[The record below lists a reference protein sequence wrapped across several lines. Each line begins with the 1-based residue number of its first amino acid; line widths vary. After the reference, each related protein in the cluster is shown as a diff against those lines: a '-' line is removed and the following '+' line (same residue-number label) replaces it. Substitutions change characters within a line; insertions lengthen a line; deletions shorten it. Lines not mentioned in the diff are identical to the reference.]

1 VDGRWEFW
9 IDRGG
14 TFTDVVARRPD
25 GRLVAHKLLSD
36 NPRAYRDAAVAGI
49 RQLLG
54 IAPGDPVPAERIG
67 SVRLGTT
74 VATNALLERQGE
86 PTVLVIT
93 RGFADALRIA
103 YQNRPRIFDRRI
115 LLPELLYDRVI
126 EADERISARG
136 EVLTPLDTET
146 ITGQL
151 KQAYDDG
158 FRSVAVVCMH
168 GYRYPGH
175 EQRIGAIARAAGFA
189 QVSESH
195 RTSPLMKLVGRGDTT
210 VVDAYLS
217 PILRRYVTEV
227 ASELAGVRLLFMQS
241 NGGLTDAASF
251 RGKDSILSG
260 PAGGIVGAART
271 AAEAGF
277 GKVIAFDMGGTST
290 DVSHYAG
297 EFEREYE
304 TQVAGVRMRAPML
317 SIHTV
322 AAGGGSVLHFDGSRY
337 RVGPD
342 SAGADPGPACYRHG
356 GPLTVTDANVLLG
369 RIQPAYFPKV
379 FGEHSDQPLDER
391 ATKAMFTDL
400 SGQIA
405 RATGD
410 RRGPEQV
417 AAGFIEVA
425 VANMANAIKKISVQR
440 GYDVT
445 EYVLVVFGGAG
456 GQHACAVADA
466 LGMSKVLIHPLA
478 GVLSAYGIGL
488 ADIIAMRE
496 QAVEAP
502 LTEALL
508 ARLPATLEPLETDAR
523 AEVEAEGVP
532 AGRITAAHRAHLR
545 YEGTDTAVIVPVG
558 PLGEMTAAFEAEYAR
573 RFSFLMRD
581 KAIIAEAVS
590 VEVTG
595 AQEEL
600 KTSADTTARSDSGSA
615 GPGGTTPPKPP
626 PVLGENLPLQTPPA
640 PPAPA
645 APQAPLGSPQHGRAR
660 VRMFVSGAWAE
671 VDLFPRAGL
680 RPGRAVDG
688 PAVIAEELAT
698 TVVEPG
704 WRALVSGGGD
714 LLLSRVAPRPSQA
727 TVGTDADPV
736 MLEIFNNLFMS
747 VAEQMGVRLQSTA
760 HSVNIKE
767 RLDFSCAI
775 FDAEGGLIANAPHM
789 PVHLGSMGESIK
801 MVIKRNMANSGGA
814 AGSGRGIRRGDV
826 YVLNDPYHG
835 GTHLPDITVV
845 TPVFAPR
852 LPRPEHEPEPTG
864 TMEHRAGYN
873 RHDVTPGRS
882 ETADEIWFYVAS
894 RGHHAEIGGISPG
907 SMPSASTRVE
917 EEGVLIDNWL
927 LVEDAKL
934 REAETISLLKTAEY
948 PSRDPAT
955 NLADLRAQIAANEK
969 GIAELHT
976 MVEHFGLD
984 VVRAYMGH
992 VKENAAESVRRV
1004 ITALHDGHYDYE
1016 LDNGATIRVA
1026 VRVDQGSK
1034 TAEIDFTGTS
1044 PQLADNFNAPSSVAM
1059 AAVLYVFRTLVD
1071 DDIPLNSGCLQP
1083 LKVIIPEG
1091 TMLSPEYPAAVA
1103 AGNVETSQV
1112 VTGALYAALGVMA
1125 EGSGTMNNVTFGN
1138 DRYQYYET
1146 VASGSGAGD
1155 GFDGTDV
1162 VQTKMT
1168 NSRLTDPE
1176 VLEWRYPVLLES
1188 YRIRPGSGGA
1198 GRWHGGNGGIR
1209 RLRFYQPM
1217 TVTTLTGHRRIPAF
1231 GMAGGQPGALGR
1243 HWIEHADGTVTPMRG
1258 CDSVSVAPGDVFV
1271 IETPG
1276 GGGYGPPVQGSS
1288 PSSSRSTATS
1298 VASSA
1303 SA

>member
-1 VDGRWEFW
+1 MDNQERWEFW

-14 TFTDVVARRPD
+14 TFTDIVARRPD
-25 GRLVAHKLLSD
+25 GRLVARKLLSD
-36 NPRAYRDAAVAGI
+36 RPEAYKDAAVAGI

-54 IAPGDPVPAERIG
+54 LKPGEPIPASRIG

-74 VATNALLERQGE
+74 VATNALLERKGE

-115 LLPELLYDRVI
+115 LLPEVLYHRVI
-126 EADERISARG
+126 EADERVDAHG
-136 EVLTPLDTET
+136 AVLTPLDEET
-146 ITGQL
+146 LAAELAG
-151 KQAYDDG
+151 AYADG
-158 FRSVAVVCMH
+158 FRAAAVVCMH
-168 GYRYPGH
+168 GYRYPEH
-175 EQRIGAIARAAGFA
+175 EARIARLARAAGFT

-195 RTSPLMKLVGRGDTT
+195 RTSPLMKLVSRGDTT

-217 PILRRYVTEV
+217 PILQRYVTEV
-227 ASELAGVRLLFMQS
+227 AAELSGVRLLFMQS
-241 NGGLTDAASF
+241 NGGLTDAAGF

-260 PAGGIVGAART
+260 PAGGIVGMART
-271 AAEAGF
+271 AREAGY
-277 GKVIAFDMGGTST
+277 GQVIGFDMGGTST
-290 DVSHYAG
+290 DVSHFAG

-337 RVGPD
+337 RAGPD
-342 SAGADPGPACYRHG
+342 SAGADPGPACYRRG

-369 RIQPAYFPKV
+369 RIQPDHFPKV
-379 FGEHSDQPLDER
+379 FGPGGDQPLD
-391 ATKAMFTDL
+391 ADITKAKFTEL
-400 SGQIA
+400 SEQIT
-405 RATGD
+405 RDTGD
-410 RRGPEQV
+410 TRGPEQV
-417 AAGFIEVA
+417 AAGFAEIA

-445 EYVLVVFGGAG
+445 EYVLNVFGGAG

-466 LGMSKVLIHPLA
+466 LGMTRVLIHPLA

-496 QAVEAP
+496 QAVEVPLTGESLEGLAGTLAP
-502 LTEALL
+502 LEQ
-508 ARLPATLEPLETDAR
+508 DAR
-523 AEVEAEGVP
+523 AEVAAEDVP
-532 AGRITAAHRAHLR
+532 PERITAVHRAHLR
-545 YEGTDTAVIVPVG
+545 YQGTDTAVIVPVG
-558 PLGEMTAAFEAEYAR
+558 SLEAMTAAFEAEYSR
-573 RFSFLMRD
+573 RFSFLMPG
-581 KAIIAEAVS
+581 KPVIVEAVS
-590 VEVTG
+590 VEALSVG
-595 AQEEL
+595 AGAAQPRYEE
-600 KTSADTTARSDSGSA
+600 TNDPARSAQKD
-615 GPGGTTPPKPP
+615 PD
-626 PVLGENLPLQTPPA
+626 
-640 PPAPA
+640 
-645 APQAPLGSPQHGRAR
+645 R
-660 VRMFVSGAWAE
+660 VRMFTGGSWAE
-671 VDLFPRAGL
+671 VDLYERSGLPAGH
-680 RPGRAVDG
+680 VIDG
-688 PAVIAEELAT
+688 PAIITEELAT

-704 WRALVSGGGD
+704 WRAVVTGRGD
-714 LLLSRVAPRPSQA
+714 LLLSRVAARPDRA
-727 TVGTDADPV
+727 DVDTAADPV

-767 RLDFSCAI
+767 RLDFSCAV
-775 FDAEGGLIANAPHM
+775 FDADGGLIANAPHM

-801 MVIKRNMANSGGA
+801 MVITRNR
-814 AGSGRGIRRGDV
+814 GRIRRGDV

-845 TPVFAPR
+845 TPVFSS
-852 LPRPEHEPEPTG
+852 TG
-864 TMEHRAGYN
+864 G
-873 RHDVTPGRS
+873 D
-882 ETADEIWFYVAS
+882 DIWFYVAS
-894 RGHHAEIGGISPG
+894 RGHHAEIGGVSPG
-907 SMPSASTRVE
+907 SMPAASTRVE

-927 LVEDAKL
+927 LVQDRRL
-934 REAETISLLKTAEY
+934 REAETIELLRTAMY
-948 PSRDPAT
+948 PSRDPDT

-969 GIAELHT
+969 GIAELHK
-976 MVEHFGLD
+976 MVAHFGLD
-984 VVRAYMGH
+984 VVHAYMGH
-992 VKENAAESVRRV
+992 VQENAAESVRRV
-1004 ITALHDGHYDYE
+1004 ITALHDGEFSYE
-1016 LDNGATIRVA
+1016 LDNGAVVRVA
-1026 VRVDQGSK
+1026 VRVNREAR

-1044 PQLADNFNAPSSVAM
+1044 PQLAGNFNAPSSVAM

-1071 DDIPLNSGCLQP
+1071 DDIPLNSGCLHP
-1083 LKVIIPEG
+1083 LHVIIPPG
-1091 TMLSPEYPAAVA
+1091 TMLAPEYPAAVA
-1103 AGNVETSQV
+1103 AGNVETSQI

-1198 GRWHGGNGGIR
+1198 GRWRGGRGGVR
-1209 RLRFYQPM
+1209 RLRFGEPM
-1217 TVTTLTGHRRIPAF
+1217 TVTTLTGHRRVPAF
-1231 GMAGGQPGALGR
+1231 GLAGGEPGALGR
-1243 HWIEHADGTVTPMRG
+1243 HWIEHADGRVTPMDG
-1258 CDSVSVAPGDVFV
+1258 CDSVSVQAGDVFV

-1276 GGGYGPPVQGSS
+1276 GGGYGRTG
-1288 PSSSRSTATS
+1288 
-1298 VASSA
+1298 
-1303 SA
+1303 

>member
-1 VDGRWEFW
+1 VTGGNLRPSLKGEAEVKLSPVDERWEFW

-14 TFTDVVARRPD
+14 TFTDIVARRPD
-25 GRLVAHKLLSD
+25 GRLVAHKLLSE

-54 IAPGDPVPAERIG
+54 VGPDEAFPAERVG

-74 VATNALLERQGE
+74 VATNALLERTGE

-93 RGFADALRIA
+93 KGFADALRIA

-115 LLPELLYDRVI
+115 VLPEVLYGRVI
-126 EADERISARG
+126 EADERIGPRG
-136 EVLTPLDTET
+136 EVITPLDEDAVA
-146 ITGQL
+146 GQL
-151 KQAYDDG
+151 KAAYADG
-158 FRSVAVVCMH
+158 FRSAAVVCMH
-168 GYRYPGH
+168 GYRHPGH
-175 EQRIGAIARAAGFA
+175 EARIGRLAREAGFT

-195 RTSPLMKLVGRGDTT
+195 QTSPLMKLVSRGDTT
-210 VVDAYLS
+210 VADAYLS
-217 PILRRYVTEV
+217 PILRRYVR
-227 ASELAGVRLLFMQS
+227 ELAPELDGVRLLFMQS

-260 PAGGIVGAART
+260 PAGGIVGMART
-271 AAEAGF
+271 ARDAGF
-277 GKVIAFDMGGTST
+277 GQVIGFDMGGTST
-290 DVSHYAG
+290 DVSHFAG

-304 TQVAGVRMRAPML
+304 TLVAGVRMRAPML

-342 SAGADPGPACYRHG
+342 SAGADPGPACYRRG

-369 RIQPAYFPKV
+369 RIQPGHFPHV
-379 FGEHSDQPLDER
+379 FGERGDAALDAETPRAAFAELSDQ
-391 ATKAMFTDL
+391 
-400 SGQIA
+400 IA
-405 RATGD
+405 AATGD
-410 RRGPEQV
+410 TRGPEQA
-417 AAGFIEVA
+417 AAGFIEIA

-445 EYVLVVFGGAG
+445 GYVLNVFGGAG

-466 LGMSKVLIHPLA
+466 LGMTTVLIHPLA

-496 QAVEAP
+496 QAVEVP
-502 LTEALL
+502 LTAALA
-508 ARLPATLEPLETDAR
+508 ARLPGLAAPLEADAR
-523 AEVEAEGVP
+523 EEILAEGVP
-532 AGRITAAHRAHLR
+532 VQRITATHRAHLR

-558 PLGEMTAAFEAEYAR
+558 PLEEMTAAFEAEYSR
-573 RFSFLMRD
+573 RFSFLMPD
-581 KAIIAEAVS
+581 KPVIAEAVS

-595 AQEEL
+595 AADEPAA
-600 KTSADTTARSDSGSA
+600 SADTTARSEIEDK
-615 GPGGTTPPKPP
+615 TQ
-626 PVLGENLPLQTPPA
+626 PVR
-640 PPAPA
+640 A
-645 APQAPLGSPQHGRAR
+645 AQVP
-660 VRMFVSGAWAE
+660 MFAAGAWAQ
-671 VDLFPRAGL
+671 VDLFARAGL
-680 RPGRAVDG
+680 RPGHAIDG
-688 PAVIAEELAT
+688 PAIITEELAT

-704 WRALVSGGGD
+704 WQAVVSDGGD
-714 LLLSRVAPRPSQA
+714 LLLSRVVAPPAQA
-727 TVGTDADPV
+727 DVGTTSNPV
-736 MLEIFNNLFMS
+736 LLEIFNNLFMS
-747 VAEQMGVRLQSTA
+747 VAEQMGVRLQATA

-767 RLDFSCAI
+767 RLDFSCAV
-775 FDAEGGLIANAPHM
+775 FDADGGLIANAPHM

-801 MVIKRNMANSGGA
+801 MVIQRNEGGA
-814 AGSGRGIRRGDV
+814 RGIRRGDV

-845 TPVFAPR
+845 TPVFP
-852 LPRPEHEPEPTG
+852 PPVP
-864 TMEHRAGYN
+864 AG
-873 RHDVTPGRS
+873 DGPAGD
-882 ETADEIWFYVAS
+882 DEIWFYVAS
-894 RGHHAEIGGISPG
+894 RGHHAEIGGVSPG
-907 SMPSASTRVE
+907 SMPASSTRIE

-927 LVEDAKL
+927 LVEDGRLK
-934 REAETISLLKTAEY
+934 EAETIRLLKTAEY
-948 PSRDPAT
+948 PSRDPDT
-955 NLADLRAQIAANEK
+955 NLADLRAQIAANAK
-969 GIAELHT
+969 GVTELHR

-984 VVRAYMGH
+984 VVHAYMGH
-992 VKENAAESVRRV
+992 VQENAAESVRRV
-1004 ITALHDGHYDYE
+1004 ITALQDGHYAYE
-1016 LDNGATIRVA
+1016 LDNGATINVA
-1026 VRVDQGSK
+1026 VRVDHEAR

-1044 PQLADNFNAPSSVAM
+1044 PQLPGNFNAPSSVAM

-1083 LKVIIPEG
+1083 LNVIIPARS
-1091 TMLSPEYPAAVA
+1091 MLAPEYPAAVA
-1103 AGNVETSQV
+1103 AGNVETSQA

-1188 YRIRPGSGGA
+1188 YRIRDGSGGA
-1198 GRWHGGNGGIR
+1198 GRWHGGEGGVR
-1209 RLRFYQPM
+1209 RLRFAEPM
-1217 TVTTLTGHRRIPAF
+1217 TVTTLTGHRRVPAF
-1231 GMAGGQPGALGR
+1231 GLAGGQPGALGR
-1243 HWIEHADGTVTPMRG
+1243 HWISHPDGTVTPMGG
-1258 CDSVSVAPGDVFV
+1258 CDSVTVEPGDVFV

-1276 GGGYGPPVQGSS
+1276 GGGYGPP
-1288 PSSSRSTATS
+1288 
-1298 VASSA
+1298 
-1303 SA
+1303 

>member
-1 VDGRWEFW
+1 MDGQWQFW

-36 NPRAYRDAAVAGI
+36 NPSAYRDAAVAGI
-49 RQLLG
+49 RHLLG

-74 VATNALLERQGE
+74 VATNALLERKGE

-115 LLPELLYDRVI
+115 VLPELLYERVI
-126 EADERISARG
+126 EADERIGARG
-136 EVLTPLDTET
+136 EVLTPLDGHAVAE
-146 ITGQL
+146 QL
-151 KQAYDDG
+151 KKAHEDG
-158 FRSVAVVCMH
+158 LRSVAVVCVH
-168 GYRYPGH
+168 GYRYPEH
-175 EQRIGAIARAAGFA
+175 ERRIGAIAREAGFT

-195 RTSPLMKLVGRGDTT
+195 RTSPLMKLVSRGDTT

-260 PAGGIVGAART
+260 PAGGIVGMART
-271 AAEAGF
+271 AQAAGF
-277 GKVIAFDMGGTST
+277 GKVIGFDMGGTST

-297 EFEREYE
+297 GFEREYE

-322 AAGGGSVLHFDGSRY
+322 AAGGGSILHFDGSRY

-342 SAGADPGPACYRHG
+342 SAGADPGPACYRRG

-369 RIQPAYFPKV
+369 RIQPAYFPRV
-379 FGEHSDQPLDER
+379 FGDKSDQPLDEE
-391 ATKAMFTDL
+391 ATKAGFSAL

-405 RATGD
+405 AAAGD

-417 AAGFIEVA
+417 AAGFIEIA

-445 EYVLVVFGGAG
+445 EYALNVFGGAG

-466 LGMSKVLIHPLA
+466 LGMSRVLIHPLA

-502 LTEALL
+502 LTSDLID
-508 ARLPATLEPLETDAR
+508 RLPQILEPLETDAR

-532 AGRITAAHRAHLR
+532 PGRIIAAHRAHLR
-545 YEGTDTAVIVPVG
+545 YEGTDTAVIVPVAS
-558 PLGEMTAAFEAEYAR
+558 LEEMTSAFEAEYAR

-581 KAIIAEAVS
+581 KTVIAEAVS

-595 AQEEL
+595 AQQER
-600 KTSADTTARSDSGSA
+600 TAADTTARSAQANDA
-615 GPGGTTPPKPP
+615 GPGRPASVDPGAGPPQTLPP
-626 PVLGENLPLQTPPA
+626 
-640 PPAPA
+640 
-645 APQAPLGSPQHGRAR
+645 GRAR
-660 VRMFVSGAWAE
+660 VRMFTSGAWAE
-671 VDLFPRAGL
+671 VDLFLRAAL
-680 RPGRAVDG
+680 RPGQAIGG
-688 PAVIAEELAT
+688 PAIIAEELAT

-704 WRALVSGGGD
+704 WQAVVSDRGD
-714 LLLSRVAPRPSQA
+714 LLLSRVTPRPGRA
-727 TVGTDADPV
+727 GIGTAADPV

-747 VAEQMGVRLQSTA
+747 VAEQMGVRLRATA

-801 MVIKRNMANSGGA
+801 MVIKRNRADGGSSP
-814 AGSGRGIRRGDV
+814 GGRGGTGHGTRRGIRRGDV

-845 TPVFAPR
+845 TPVFAPQT
-852 LPRPEHEPEPTG
+852 PQTPQAPQAPAGSAPEP
-864 TMEHRAGYN
+864 
-873 RHDVTPGRS
+873 
-882 ETADEIWFYVAS
+882 EIWFYVAS

-907 SMPSASTRVE
+907 SMPAASTLVE
-917 EEGVLIDNWL
+917 QEGVLIDNWL
-927 LVEDAKL
+927 LVEDARL
-934 REAETISLLKTAEY
+934 REAETTRLLETAAY

-969 GIAELHT
+969 GIEELHK
-976 MVEHFGLD
+976 MVDHFGLD

-992 VKENAAESVRRV
+992 VQENAAESVRRV
-1004 ITALHDGHYDYE
+1004 ITALHDGEYEYE
-1016 LDNGATIRVA
+1016 LDNGAAVKVA
-1026 VRVDQGSK
+1026 VRVNAKDR
-1034 TAEIDFTGTS
+1034 TADVDFTGTS
-1044 PQLADNFNAPSSVAM
+1044 PQLKDNFNAPSSVAM

-1071 DDIPLNSGCLQP
+1071 DDIPLNSGCLHP
-1083 LKVIIPEG
+1083 LNVIIPPG
-1091 TMLSPEYPAAVA
+1091 TMLSPQYPAAVA

-1146 VASGSGAGD
+1146 VASGSGAGE

-1198 GRWHGGNGGIR
+1198 GRWRGGRGGVR
-1209 RLRFYQPM
+1209 RLRFLQPM
-1217 TVTTLTGHRRIPAF
+1217 TVTTLAGHRRIPAF

-1243 HWIEHADGTVTPMRG
+1243 HWIEHPDGTATPMRG
-1258 CDSVSVAPGDVFV
+1258 CDSVRVRPGDVFV

-1276 GGGYGPPVQGSS
+1276 GGGYGPP
-1288 PSSSRSTATS
+1288 
-1298 VASSA
+1298 
-1303 SA
+1303 

>member
-1 VDGRWEFW
+1 
-9 IDRGG
+9 
-14 TFTDVVARRPD
+14 VARRPD
-25 GRLVAHKLLSD
+25 GRLVARKLLSD
-36 NPRAYRDAAVAGI
+36 RPEAYKDAAVAGI

-54 IAPGDPVPAERIG
+54 LRPGQEIPARQIG

-74 VATNALLERQGE
+74 VATNALLERKGE

-115 LLPELLYDRVI
+115 LLPEVLYDRVI
-126 EADERISARG
+126 EADERVDAHG
-136 EVLTPLDTET
+136 TVLAPLDEDTLTAE
-146 ITGQL
+146 L
-151 KQAYDDG
+151 ASAYADG
-158 FRSVAVVCMH
+158 FRAVAVVCMH
-168 GYRYPGH
+168 GYRYPEH
-175 EQRIGAIARAAGFA
+175 EARIGDLARAAGFT

-195 RTSPLMKLVGRGDTT
+195 RTSPLMKLVSRGDTT

-217 PILRRYVTEV
+217 PILQRYVSEV
-227 ASELAGVRLLFMQS
+227 AAELRGVRLLFMQS
-241 NGGLTDAASF
+241 NGGLTDAAGF

-260 PAGGIVGAART
+260 PAGGIVGMART
-271 AAEAGF
+271 ARAAGY
-277 GKVIAFDMGGTST
+277 GKVIGFDMGGTST
-290 DVSHYAG
+290 DVSHFAG

-304 TQVAGVRMRAPML
+304 TQVAGVRLRAPML

-322 AAGGGSVLHFDGSRY
+322 AAGGGSILHFDGSRY
-337 RVGPD
+337 RAGPD
-342 SAGADPGPACYRHG
+342 SAGADPGPACYRRG

-369 RIQPAYFPKV
+369 RIQPDHFPKV
-379 FGEHSDQPLDER
+379 FGPRGDQPLD
-391 ATKAMFTDL
+391 ADITKTKFTEL
-400 SGQIA
+400 SNQIA
-405 RATGD
+405 RDTGD
-410 RRGPEQV
+410 TRGPEEV
-417 AAGFIEVA
+417 AAGFAKIA

-445 EYVLVVFGGAG
+445 EYVLNVFGGAG

-466 LGMSKVLIHPLA
+466 LGMTRVLIHPLA

-496 QAVEAP
+496 QAVEVP
-502 LTEALL
+502 LTQPSLDRMAE
-508 ARLPATLEPLETDAR
+508 TTGPLEQDAR
-523 AEVEAEGVP
+523 AEVAAEGVP
-532 AGRITAAHRAHLR
+532 PERITAVHRAHLR
-545 YEGTDTAVIVPVG
+545 YQGTDTAVIVPVG
-558 PLGEMTAAFEAEYAR
+558 SLEDMTAAFEAEYSR
-573 RFSFLMRD
+573 RFSFLMPD
-581 KAIIAEAVS
+581 KPVIVEAVS
-590 VEVTG
+590 VEARSVGTGG
-595 AQEEL
+595 AQ
-600 KTSADTTARSDSGSA
+600 KRYGDADDPARSARKDPDS
-615 GPGGTTPPKPP
+615 
-626 PVLGENLPLQTPPA
+626 
-640 PPAPA
+640 
-645 APQAPLGSPQHGRAR
+645 
-660 VRMFVSGAWAE
+660 VRMFTGGALGGQRVWAD
-671 VDLFPRAGL
+671 VDLYERSGL
-680 RPGRAVDG
+680 RTGHVIDG
-688 PAVIAEELAT
+688 PAIITEELAT

-704 WRALVSGGGD
+704 WRAVVTTRGD
-714 LLLSRVAPRPSQA
+714 LLLTRVAPRPDRGD
-727 TVGTDADPV
+727 VGTEADPV

-767 RLDFSCAI
+767 RLDFSCAV
-775 FDAEGGLIANAPHM
+775 FDADGGLIANAPHM

-801 MVIKRNMANSGGA
+801 MVIARNR
-814 AGSGRGIRRGDV
+814 GRIRRGDV

-845 TPVFAPR
+845 TPVFAPEGSAGSGGDD
-852 LPRPEHEPEPTG
+852 PPEPP
-864 TMEHRAGYN
+864 R
-873 RHDVTPGRS
+873 D
-882 ETADEIWFYVAS
+882 DIWFYVAS
-894 RGHHAEIGGISPG
+894 RGHHAEIGGVSPG
-907 SMPSASTRVE
+907 SMPAASTRVE

-927 LVEDAKL
+927 LVTEARL
-934 REAETISLLKTAEY
+934 REAETSKLLEEAEY

-976 MVEHFGLD
+976 MAAHFGLD
-984 VVRAYMGH
+984 VVHAYMGH
-992 VKENAAESVRRV
+992 VQENAAESVRRV
-1004 ITALHDGHYDYE
+1004 ITALHDGEFSYE
-1016 LDNGATIRVA
+1016 LDNGAV
-1026 VRVDQGSK
+1026 VRVVVRVNREDR

-1044 PQLADNFNAPSSVAM
+1044 PQLAGNFNAPSSVAM

-1071 DDIPLNSGCLQP
+1071 DDIPLNSGCLHP
-1083 LKVIIPEG
+1083 LHVIIPPG

-1103 AGNVETSQV
+1103 AGNVETSQI

-1198 GRWHGGNGGIR
+1198 GRWRGGRGGVR
-1209 RLRFYQPM
+1209 RLRFGEPM

-1231 GMAGGQPGALGR
+1231 GLAGGEPGALGR
-1243 HWIEHADGTVTPMRG
+1243 HWIERADGGVTPMEG
-1258 CDSVSVAPGDVFV
+1258 CDSVKVQAGDVFV

-1276 GGGYGPPVQGSS
+1276 GGGYGRALLAASPGGPIPPDPPWGGRNPDPPVPPANPG
-1288 PSSSRSTATS
+1288 
-1298 VASSA
+1298 
-1303 SA
+1303 

>member
-1 VDGRWEFW
+1 VDQADQADPEQRRRWEFW

-14 TFTDVVARRPD
+14 TFTDIVALRPD

-36 NPRAYRDAAVAGI
+36 NPRAYADAAVAGI

-54 IAPGDPVPAERIG
+54 LRPGEEFPAGQVG

-74 VATNALLERQGE
+74 VATNALLERKGT

-93 RGFADALRIA
+93 EGFADALRIA

-115 LLPELLYDRVI
+115 TVPEVLYERVI
-126 EADERISARG
+126 EARERVSADG
-136 EVLTPLDTET
+136 EILVPLDENAVST
-146 ITGQL
+146 QL

-158 FRSVAVVCMH
+158 FRSAAVVCMH
-168 GYRYPGH
+168 GYRHTAH
-175 EQRIGAIARAAGFA
+175 EARIGELARAAGFT

-195 RTSPLMKLVGRGDTT
+195 QTSPLMKLVSRGDTT

-217 PILRRYVTEV
+217 PILQRYVSEV
-227 ASELAGVRLLFMQS
+227 AHELKHTRLLFMQS
-241 NGGLTDAASF
+241 NGGLTDASGF

-260 PAGGIVGAART
+260 PAGGIVGMART
-271 AAEAGF
+271 AQDAGF
-277 GKVIAFDMGGTST
+277 SKVIGFDMGGTST
-290 DVSHYAG
+290 DVSHFAG

-337 RVGPD
+337 RAGPD
-342 SAGADPGPACYRHG
+342 SAGADPGPACYRQG

-369 RIQPAYFPKV
+369 RIQPGHFPQV
-379 FGEHSDQPLDER
+379 FGDRGDQPLDAETTR
-391 ATKAMFTDL
+391 TLFGQL
-400 SGQIA
+400 SAEITE
-405 RATGD
+405 ATGD
-410 RRGPEQV
+410 TRGPEEV
-417 AAGFIEVA
+417 AAGFLEIA
-425 VANMANAIKKISVQR
+425 VANMASAIKKISVQR
-440 GYDVT
+440 GYDIT
-445 EYVLVVFGGAG
+445 EYVLNVFGGAG

-466 LGMSKVLIHPLA
+466 LGMTRVLIHPLA

-496 QAVEAP
+496 QAVEEP
-502 LTEALL
+502 LTQEFIEN
-508 ARLPATLEPLETDAR
+508 LPGIFGPLQADAT

-532 AGRITAAHRAHLR
+532 PDRITVARRAHLR
-545 YEGTDTAVIVPVG
+545 YQGTDSAVIVPVG
-558 PLGEMTAAFEAEYAR
+558 RLDDMTAAFEAEYAR
-573 RFSFLMRD
+573 RFSFLMPD
-581 KAIIAEAVS
+581 KPVLVEAISI
-590 VEVTG
+590 EVTG
-595 AQEEL
+595 AQEDLASEAVQP
-600 KTSADTTARSDSGSA
+600 TRSASDSTPDREATAR
-615 GPGGTTPPKPP
+615 
-626 PVLGENLPLQTPPA
+626 
-640 PPAPA
+640 
-645 APQAPLGSPQHGRAR
+645 
-660 VRMFVSGAWAE
+660 MFTGGAWAD
-671 VDLFPRAGL
+671 VGLYPRASL
-680 RPGRAVDG
+680 RPGHAVTG
-688 PAVIAEELAT
+688 PALITEELAT

-704 WRALVSGGGD
+704 WQAVVTDRGD
-714 LLLSRVAPRPSQA
+714 LLMSRVEARPDRA
-727 TVGTDADPV
+727 GAGTQADPV

-747 VAEQMGVRLQSTA
+747 VAEQMGVRLQSTS

-767 RLDFSCAI
+767 RLDFSCAV
-775 FDAEGGLIANAPHM
+775 FDADGGLIANAPHM

-801 MVIKRNMANSGGA
+801 MVIARN
-814 AGSGRGIRRGDV
+814 AGHISPGDV

-845 TPVFAPR
+845 TPVFS
-852 LPRPEHEPEPTG
+852 
-864 TMEHRAGYN
+864 N
-873 RHDVTPGRS
+873 DDS
-882 ETADEIWFYVAS
+882 EIWFYVAS
-894 RGHHAEIGGISPG
+894 RGHHAEIGGVSPG

-927 LVEDAKL
+927 LVSDARL
-934 REAETISLLKTAEY
+934 REAETTELLTSAEY

-955 NLADLRAQIAANEK
+955 NLADLRAQIAANER
-969 GIAELHT
+969 GLAELRK

-984 VVRAYMGH
+984 VVHAYMAH
-992 VKENAAESVRRV
+992 VQENAAESVRRV
-1004 ITALHDGHYDYE
+1004 ITALHDGEFRYE
-1016 LDNGATIRVA
+1016 LDNGAQVA
-1026 VRVDQGSK
+1026 VTVRVDREAR

-1071 DDIPLNSGCLQP
+1071 DDIPLNSGCLHP
-1083 LKVIIPEG
+1083 LKVLIPPG
-1091 TMLSPEYPAAVA
+1091 CMLAPEYPAAVA

-1138 DRYQYYET
+1138 ERYQYYET
-1146 VASGSGAGD
+1146 VASGSGAGE

-1176 VLEWRYPVLLES
+1176 ILEWRYPVLLES

-1198 GRWHGGNGGIR
+1198 GRWHGGDGGVR
-1209 RLRFYQPM
+1209 RLRFNEPM
-1217 TVTTLTGHRRIPAF
+1217 TVTTLAGHRRIPAF

-1243 HWIEHADGTVTPMRG
+1243 NWVERSDGTLTPMRG
-1258 CDSVSVAPGDVFV
+1258 CDSVQVRPGDVFV
-1271 IETPG
+1271 MQTPG
-1276 GGGYGPPVQGSS
+1276 GGGYG
-1288 PSSSRSTATS
+1288 TL
-1298 VASSA
+1298 
-1303 SA
+1303 